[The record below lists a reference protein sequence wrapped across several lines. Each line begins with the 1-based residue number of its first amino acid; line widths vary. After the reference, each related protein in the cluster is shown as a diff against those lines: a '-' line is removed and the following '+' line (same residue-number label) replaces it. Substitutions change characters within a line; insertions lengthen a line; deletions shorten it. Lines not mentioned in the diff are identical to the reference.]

1 MNFTMMNILLQIIQK
16 EPNDFMKQKGIYF
29 TINELNMF
37 YDVIDAHKEK
47 NFNKTMNL
55 IDTIKWNFM
64 KY

>member
-1 MNFTMMNILLQIIQK
+1 
-16 EPNDFMKQKGIYF
+16 MKQKGIYF